1 MAIKMLHMF
10 YHKVSEF
17 VHSRNFGPF
26 SDDLDRDWSPKFET
40 GLNIIIAIVQK
51 V

>member
-1 MAIKMLHMF
+1 MEDGQAG
-10 YHKVSEF
+10 Y
-17 VHSRNFGPF
+17 NFNRPEGEVIYKGWF
-26 SDDLDRDWSPKFET
+26 DEFET